1 MADLSRATRGTGKV
15 GAILAC
21 LVLVAMLLPGAVLAA
36 VTITPVTGGGAIS
49 ADTASPSPGTG
60 AWTALGGPVVT
71 EGAPGDIPN
80 AGTVTLTLSGSFEF
94 RTAALGG
101 AVGAAFTASAGAC
114 ALTAT
119 PPVVA
124 ATTITTTLGGTA
136 TTGGD
141 RCRLTFSGIQA
152 RPTVGTTPNT
162 GTLAFTGAITSA
174 AGTLT
179 MVAGAPILTFTTQP
193 SSPALAGTAFTPN
206 QPIVQS
212 LDRFGNVRVADPIT
226 LAIKSGTGTAGAILT
241 CTTNPVNTDVN
252 GYATFVGCSINRS
265 SPAGNPYV
273 LRATTGAAVAESA
286 AIIVTPGPP
295 TRLVFTTQPARGTPG
310 GAFAVQPVVAI
321 QDALGNTV
329 TTASATVTLAIGA
342 NPGGGGTTL
351 LCTTNPLST
360 TNGVATFSGC
370 RINNVGVGYTL
381 TASDGAGL
389 ADPTSTP
396 FDVADRLVFS
406 TPPSTP
412 VTAGVAFPTQPIVQV
427 RAGGAVNR
435 AVHDDGTVVTLS
447 LRPGT
452 GTAGATLT
460 CDAGLS
466 RTVVDGIA
474 TFAGCRI
481 DRTSPVS
488 PANPYVIVASA
499 TGLSPAESTVTVN
512 PGAAVRLGFTAQ
524 PTAATSNQPFLVQ
537 PVVAVQDSLG
547 NTVTSG
553 ALSTATVTLAIGFNP
568 AGGTL
573 TCDGG
578 LTRAAVA
585 GVATFTGCRI
595 NNAGVGYTLT
605 ATATGLTM
613 ATSTAF
619 TVGAPVAAITLTTSS
634 PLITWGSGIVL
645 TTQFGGAGANRTFVL
660 QRSLDNVTWI
670 TTATLVTDSNGRSA
684 FSFRPATNFFYR
696 VVFAGAPDLLAAA
709 TPSVRTVVR
718 QAAVLRP
725 TNFGAVRT
733 ISRNTSIDFTTR
745 VRPARPELPLA
756 RVTYRFF
763 WRTGRP
769 GSTWALISERTVT
782 ADSAGIA
789 RTSFRFTRSGQWYVR
804 SRAVATPF
812 NANSLWTPVERYNV
826 R

>member
-21 LVLVAMLLPGAVLAA
+21 LVLVSMLLPGAVLAA
-36 VTITPVTGGGAIS
+36 TTITPATGGSAIS

-71 EGAPGDIPN
+71 DGNPGDIPN
-80 AGTVTLTLSGSFEF
+80 TGTVTLTLSGSFEF

-101 AVGAAFTASAGAC
+101 AVGAAFTAAAGAC
-114 ALTAT
+114 GLTAT
-119 PPVVA
+119 TPVVA
-124 ATTITTTLGGTA
+124 ALTITTTLAGTA

-141 RCRLTFSGIQA
+141 RCRLTFSGIQV
-152 RPTVGTTPNT
+152 RPTVGTLPNT
-162 GTLAFTGAITSA
+162 GALAFSGVITGA
-174 AGTLT
+174 AGSVT
-179 MVAGAPILTFTTQP
+179 MVVGAPILTFTQQP
-193 SSPALAGTAFTPN
+193 SSTATAGTAFPA

-226 LAIKSGTGTAGAILT
+226 LAIKSGTGTVGAILT
-241 CTTNPVNTDVN
+241 CTTNPVNTD
-252 GYATFVGCSINRS
+252 GTGSATFLGCRIDRS

-286 AIIVTPGPP
+286 AITVSPGTP

-321 QDALGNTV
+321 QDAHGNTV

-351 LCTTNPLST
+351 LCTANPLST

-389 ADPTSTP
+389 TDPTSTP
-396 FDVADRLVFS
+396 FDVADRLVFAVQ
-406 TPPSTP
+406 PSTSA
-412 VTAGVAFPTQPIVQV
+412 TAGVAFATQPIVHV
-427 RAGGAVNR
+427 RAGPTSTAVN
-435 AVHDDGTVVTLS
+435 DGATVVTLS
-447 LRPGT
+447 LKPLT

-466 RTVVDGIA
+466 RTVIAGIA
-474 TFAGCRI
+474 TFSGCRI

-499 TGLSPAESTVTVN
+499 TGLSPAESTAVRVD
-512 PGAAVRLGFTAQ
+512 PGAAARLGFTAQ
-524 PTAATSNQPFLVQ
+524 PTAAISNQPFPIQ
-537 PVVAVQDSLG
+537 PVVAVQDLGG

-553 ALSTATVTLAIGFNP
+553 VGSTATVTLAIGVNP

-573 TCDGG
+573 TCTGG
-578 LTRAAVA
+578 LTRVAVA
-585 GVATFTGCRI
+585 GVATFTGCQI

-645 TTQFGGAGANRTFVL
+645 TTHFGGAGANRPFLL

-670 TTATLVTDSNGRSA
+670 TTATLMTDTTGRSA

-696 VVFAGAPDLLAAA
+696 AVFAGAADLLAAT

-733 ISRNTSIDFTTR
+733 ISRNTSIAFTTR

-804 SRAVATPF
+804 SRALSTPF